1 MEDEIAR
8 FDEEEQDEIMKMLL
22 EEQKLN
28 VFGLIGMILSILSY
42 PAFLL
47 CFIFAG
53 GFAGFFQLLVAIPAL
68 VLGIIGVTRKNR
80 KKKMAV
86 TTLILAGV
94 SIIMGILFLL
104 IGIISAGYLI
114 SRYGIGGF
122 FSFLGF

>member
-80 KKKMAV
+80 KKNKKARNSLKPRSKASGKRSRNPPRPKSNRM
-86 TTLILAGV
+86 IRKN
-94 SIIMGILFLL
+94 SIAL
-104 IGIISAGYLI
+104 
-114 SRYGIGGF
+114 
-122 FSFLGF
+122 

>member
-28 VFGLIGMILSILSY
+28 VFGLIGMILSILSF

-53 GFAGFFQLLVAIPAL
+53 GFAGFFQILFAIPAL
-68 VLGIIGVTRKNR
+68 VLGMIGVTRKNR

-86 TTLILAGV
+86 TALVLSGL
-94 SIIMGILFLL
+94 SIIIGILFLI

-114 SRYGIGGF
+114 SQYGIGWF